1 MLLKQLSSQ
10 ELLCLSGRDQLLS
23 DAGEEQPS
31 LTRPCELACK
41 PCGLNTFLAQSHV
54 LIVICR
60 VGSSQG
66 PVTLI
71 TVRGVLGSLGP
82 DNS

>member
-1 MLLKQLSSQ
+1 MLLKQLCSQ
-10 ELLCLSGRDQLLS
+10 ELLCLSGRHRLLS

-54 LIVICR
+54 LIVIYK

-66 PVTLI
+66 PVMLI
-71 TVRGVLGSLGP
+71 TVKRCTGLLRAR
-82 DNS
+82 